1 MIHQR
6 MELHAGT
13 GAYMETYLLSNSDQI
28 QIGRRR
34 GAVLICP
41 GGAYLRTSDQE
52 AEQVALHFNALGL
65 HAAVVRYS
73 CGVNARMPGP
83 LLELAWAVAQFRENA
98 AKWYVDPERIAV
110 CGFSAGGHLA
120 ALLSTSYADA
130 AKELKLEAKSVRPDC
145 AILGYPVTDLNIPL
159 PKVPLDGF
167 TIGEVDPAA
176 PGMAVIPLYRSAL
189 CAESGA
195 PRLDFRRAMLD
206 ALFGNPEPD
215 RALLNQFSPA
225 LHASGDTPPSFI
237 WTTAND
243 NLVPASNAL
252 NYAVALW
259 SRGVPCEFHMF
270 ADGVHGLS
278 LADSTVADGP
288 EGVNPPVSRWFS
300 LAAAWLKKQGFLP

>member
-1 MIHQR
+1 MLYQR
-6 MELHAGT
+6 MELCAKT
-13 GAYMETYLLSNSDQI
+13 SAYMDIYMLSNSDQI

-73 CGVNARMPGP
+73 CGADARLPNP
-83 LLELAWAVAQFRENA
+83 LLELARAVALFRENA
-98 AKWYVDPERIAV
+98 QKWFVDPKKIAV

-120 ALLSTSYADA
+120 ALLSTRFATVA
-130 AKELKLEAKSVRPDC
+130 EWMRLRLEDVRPDC
-145 AILGYPVTDLNIPL
+145 AILGYPVTNLNTDM

-167 TIGEVDPAA
+167 TVGEVDLSA
-176 PGMAVIPLYRSAL
+176 PEKAVIPLYRSAL
-189 CAESGA
+189 CTVDGA

-206 ALFGNPEPD
+206 ALFGDPAPSRSQLDEM
-215 RALLNQFSPA
+215 SPA
-225 LHASGDTPPSFI
+225 LHVCGDTSPSFV

-252 NYAVALW
+252 LYVNALW
-259 SRGVPCEFHMF
+259 SAGVPCEFHMF
-270 ADGVHGLS
+270 EDGVHGLS
-278 LADSTVADGP
+278 LANSTVADGP
-288 EGVNPPVSRWFS
+288 EGINPPVARWFD
-300 LAAAWLKKQGFLP
+300 LVAAWLGKRGFLA